1 MWFAHEHPHKYAYLC
16 HLETV
21 ISISLLPISYILTVS
36 YFHVFSS
43 LLVDFNVACDHVMLG
58 IIIVMCLAICVHVVL
73 VFLYHRSC
81 SKIIA

>member
-1 MWFAHEHPHKYAYLC
+1 MWFAHKYACPC
-16 HLETV
+16 HLESM

-58 IIIVMCLAICVHVVL
+58 IIIVMFLAICVHVVL
-73 VFLYHRSC
+73 MFLCHRSC
-81 SKIIA
+81 SKVIA